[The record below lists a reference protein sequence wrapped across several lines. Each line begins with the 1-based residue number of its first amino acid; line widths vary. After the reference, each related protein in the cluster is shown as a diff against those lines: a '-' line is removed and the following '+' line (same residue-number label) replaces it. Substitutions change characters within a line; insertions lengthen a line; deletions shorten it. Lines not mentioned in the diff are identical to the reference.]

1 METSIFIAMAVA
13 FVIGAYMG
21 WSTTFDHFKRIE
33 KAREAVDNY
42 KAEQQ
47 RKSIANDYDYDAN
60 QRNALKELQR
70 YCESYVV
77 IDEDKKWTYQVGP
90 DRKEKE
96 D

>member
-1 METSIFIAMAVA
+1 MEASVFIAMAVA
-13 FVIGAYMG
+13 FAIGAYMG
-21 WSTTFDHFKRIE
+21 WSTTFDYYKRRE

-42 KAEQQ
+42 KAEQK
-47 RKSIANDYDYDAN
+47 RKRISDDYDYDAN

-77 IDEDKKWTYQVGP
+77 IDEDKKWTYQVGT

-96 D
+96 E

>member
-13 FVIGAYMG
+13 FVFGAYMG
-21 WSTTFDHFKRIE
+21 WSTTFDYYKRRE

-42 KAEQQ
+42 KAEQE
-47 RKSIANDYDYDAN
+47 RKRLSGDYDYDAN

-77 IDEDKKWTYQVGP
+77 IDEDKKWTYQVGT

-96 D
+96 E

>member
-1 METSIFIAMAVA
+1 MAVA

-21 WSTTFDHFKRIE
+21 WSTTFDHYKRKE

-42 KAEQQ
+42 KAEQK
-47 RKSIANDYDYDAN
+47 RKRLSDDYDYDAN

-77 IDEDKKWTYQVGP
+77 IDEDKKWTYQVGT

-96 D
+96 E

>member
-1 METSIFIAMAVA
+1 MAVA
-13 FVIGAYMG
+13 FAIGAYMG
-21 WSTTFDHFKRIE
+21 WSTTFDYYKRRE

-42 KAEQQ
+42 KAEQK
-47 RKSIANDYDYDAN
+47 RKRISDDYDYDAN

-77 IDEDKKWTYQVGP
+77 IDEDKKWTYQVGT

-96 D
+96 E

>member
-1 METSIFIAMAVA
+1 MEASIFIAIAVA

-21 WSTTFDHFKRIE
+21 WSTTFDYYKRRE

-42 KAEQQ
+42 KAEQA
-47 RKSIANDYDYDAN
+47 RKRISSDYDYDAN

-77 IDEDKKWTYQVGP
+77 IDENKKWTYQVGA

-96 D
+96 E

>member
-1 METSIFIAMAVA
+1 METGIFIAMAVA

-21 WSTTFDHFKRIE
+21 WSTTFDYYKRRE

-42 KAEQQ
+42 KAEQE
-47 RKSIANDYDYDAN
+47 RKRLSSAYDYDAN

-77 IDEDKKWTYQVGP
+77 IDENKKWTYQVGT
-90 DRKEKE
+90 DKKEKE
-96 D
+96 E

>member
-1 METSIFIAMAVA
+1 METGIFIAMAVA

-21 WSTTFDHFKRIE
+21 WSTTFDHYKRRE
-33 KAREAVDNY
+33 NAREAVDNY
-42 KAEQQ
+42 KAEQE
-47 RKSIANDYDYDAN
+47 RKRLTGDYDYDAN

-77 IDEDKKWTYQVGP
+77 IDEDKKWTYQVGV

-96 D
+96 

>member
-1 METSIFIAMAVA
+1 MEVSVFIAMAVA

-21 WSTTFDHFKRIE
+21 WSTTFDHYKRKE
-33 KAREAVDNY
+33 AAREAVDDY
-42 KAEQQ
+42 KAEQR
-47 RKSIANDYDYDAN
+47 RKRLSDDYDYDAN

>member
-1 METSIFIAMAVA
+1 MAVA

-21 WSTTFDHFKRIE
+21 WSTTFDHYKRKE
-33 KAREAVDNY
+33 AAREAVDDY
-42 KAEQQ
+42 KAEQR
-47 RKSIANDYDYDAN
+47 RKRLSDDYDYDAN

>member
-1 METSIFIAMAVA
+1 MEVSVFIAMAVA

-21 WSTTFDHFKRIE
+21 WSTTFDHYKRKE
-33 KAREAVDNY
+33 AAREAVDDY
-42 KAEQQ
+42 KAEQR
-47 RKSIANDYDYDAN
+47 RKRLSDDYDYDAN

-77 IDEDKKWTYQVGP
+77 IDEDKKWTYQVGT

-96 D
+96 E